1 MQMGR
6 RTLIC
11 DYFHPSELPI
21 GIGHFDIIG
30 NLVRTVIRIGRGEQT
45 SMEVCWRGSRLLA

>member
-1 MQMGR
+1 MQMGH

-21 GIGHFDIIG
+21 GIGHFDIIE
-30 NLVRTVIRIGRGEQT
+30 NPVRAVIRIGRVEQI
-45 SMEVCWRGSRLLA
+45 SIEVCWLGRWSSA